1 MNNII
6 LCINVVLP
14 IFIVIALGYI
24 LKQRKFIDDV
34 FVSYSTKIV
43 FKIAIPVTLFNRI
56 ANFNL
61 LASLNQ
67 KFIYFSIYCSIGLFL
82 VFILSIIISKKI
94 FIEKDIIGAVIQ
106 GSFRSNYVIIGY
118 PIIQNWF
125 GDEGMAIAALLTI
138 IAIPLFNILTIFI
151 LTIYDPDTSN
161 ISIKSILLN
170 IIKNPLILGILTGL
184 VFSILNISIPSFIQS
199 SINIISGLSTP
210 LSLLGIGA
218 FFTFT
223 NFKKYLSPIF
233 IATFLK
239 IILFPLTFTL
249 IAHLLGFNGILLG
262 IIFVL
267 FASPTSVSSFI
278 MAKAMNSN
286 STVAANIIV
295 FSTSISVFT
304 LFIGIWL
311 LTSLQWV

>member
-6 LCINVVLP
+6 LCVNVVLP
-14 IFIVIALGYI
+14 IFIVIAIGYI
-24 LKQRKFIDDV
+24 LKQKKFIDDI

-43 FKIAIPVTLFNRI
+43 FKLAIPITLFKRI
-56 ANFNL
+56 ANYNFYE
-61 LASLNQ
+61 AVDQ
-67 KFIYFSIYCSIGLFL
+67 KFIYFLTYCFVGLFL
-82 VFILSIIISKKI
+82 TFILSIIIAKI
-94 FIEKDIIGAVIQ
+94 VFKERDVIGAVIQ
-106 GSFRSNYVIIGY
+106 GTFRSNFIIIGY

-125 GDEGMAIAALLTI
+125 GDEGMATAALLTI
-138 IAIPLFNILTIFI
+138 VAVPLFNVLTIFI
-151 LTIYDPDTSN
+151 LTIYDPDASKF
-161 ISIKSILLN
+161 SIKSVLIN
-170 IIKNPLILGILTGL
+170 IIKNPLILGILVGL
-184 VFSILNISIPSFIQS
+184 VFSLLNIKIPSFIQS
-199 SINIISGLSTP
+199 SINIVSGLSTP

-233 IATFLK
+233 IATFFK
-239 IILFPLTFTL
+239 IVMFPVIFTF
-249 IAHLLGFNGILLG
+249 IAHLLGFSGILLG
-262 IIFVL
+262 TIFIL

-295 FSTSISVFT
+295 FSTSISIFT
-304 LFIGIWL
+304 LFTGIWI